1 MIQFDKEWLAFMR
14 DLFPKGTQIQCSS
27 AKGRVPALSGELG
40 AVEYIDDSGI
50 FHCALE
56 DGRTLVAAIDEG
68 CFRVDLREQTEPVGK
83 ERHQTLRDRNQN
95 LPECGE
101 SHRLQRMAILSVVN
115 SERLPEWAAGILFP
129 PLRSILVL
137 PGEDGKIVEAGAL
150 GRSIR
155 RQLHADHLDCVGDC
169 SENESINIYCDQDAK
184 TKCLPFNRCLHGVN
198 YYGPILI
205 NGMHEE
211 DRSLTDLE
219 IANLL
224 QCLDAPSAFQEKR
237 IVSEIN
243 KDTFWTLI
251 SQGREQCGQ
260 DVHALAQWLE
270 DRLMELGPEQALNFD
285 YIAHVYRAA
294 AYKYGLWNAASIM
307 CDGCTDDGFTDFRGW
322 LIAQGRDVYMAAL
335 KDPDSLADV
344 PTDRDCCCETL
355 CYVGSYAYE
364 ELTGRDIN
372 QDFDPDISRALA
384 EQIKPDIVYGEGIGY
399 PYTWSETAAYL
410 PKLCAK
416 YMEPEELVWLIGQHN
431 DTWNVTSL
439 EIQEARKTAQKSKK
453 VQKRGDAR

>member
-1 MIQFDKEWLAFMR
+1 MIQFNKEWLVFMR

-68 CFRVDLREQTEPVGK
+68 CFRVDLREQTEPAGK

-137 PGEDGKIVEAGAL
+137 PGEEGKIVEAGAL
-150 GRSIR
+150 ERSIR

-184 TKCLPFNRCLHGVN
+184 TKGLPFNRCLHGMN

-285 YIAHVYRAA
+285 YIAHAYRAA

-307 CDGCTDDGFTDFRGW
+307 CDGW
-322 LIAQGRDVYMAAL
+322 
-335 KDPDSLADV
+335 
-344 PTDRDCCCETL
+344 
-355 CYVGSYAYE
+355 
-364 ELTGRDIN
+364 
-372 QDFDPDISRALA
+372 
-384 EQIKPDIVYGEGIGY
+384 
-399 PYTWSETAAYL
+399 
-410 PKLCAK
+410 
-416 YMEPEELVWLIGQHN
+416 
-431 DTWNVTSL
+431 
-439 EIQEARKTAQKSKK
+439 
-453 VQKRGDAR
+453 